1 MPRPFLID
9 LSPLRRSRDLRALL
23 GGQVVSVLGTQMA
36 AVAVPYQVYRL
47 TGSSLDVGLVSLAAL
62 GPLLA
67 GSLLGGSVVDA
78 VDRRRLLIAVSA
90 LSAAVTAGLAVNAS
104 SRPSLWPI
112 FLCSPLAAGLGTFED
127 SALGAVVPNLVRRG
141 DVPAVSAMFQ
151 ALFQFGLV
159 VGPALAGL
167 LLAGTGIRFVYWIDC
182 ATFAAAAAAA
192 LAIAQQRP
200 AGGGHP
206 PGLRSVLDG
215 LRFVRGRRTIQG
227 AFAIDLNATIFGL
240 PRALFPA
247 LAATVFGGGPATLG
261 LLYAAPGAGALAGAL
276 TTGWVGRVR
285 RQGRAVI
292 IAVVIWGTAITA
304 FGLTGALPAALA
316 LPAGLALLAVA
327 GWADVISSVFRTTIV
342 QLSVPDAL
350 RGRLTGLQISVVTGG
365 PLLGDVEAGAV
376 AAAFG
381 DTASVVSGGLAC
393 VAGALALAGLLPA
406 FRRQLADA
414 EAQPAGAEN
423 PAPPALRTDLS
434 PT

>member
-1 MPRPFLID
+1 MPRRLLLDI
-9 LSPLRRSRDLRALL
+9 SPLRRSRDLRALVA
-23 GGQVVSVLGTQMA
+23 GQAVSVLGTQMA

-62 GPLLA
+62 LPLLA
-67 GSLLGGSVVDA
+67 GSLLGGAIVDA
-78 VDRRRLLIAVSA
+78 VDRRRLLIGVSVA
-90 LSAAVTAGLAVNAS
+90 LAAVTAGLALNAS
-104 SRPSLWPI
+104 SHPSLWPV
-112 FLCSPLAAGLGTFED
+112 FLCSSAAAGLGTFED
-127 SALGAVVPNLVRRG
+127 AALGAVLPNLVRRSE
-141 DVPAVSAMFQ
+141 VPAANAMFQ

-182 ATFAAAAAAA
+182 GSFGAAAAAA
-192 LAIAQQRP
+192 LAIAPQPP
-200 AGGGHP
+200 AGGGQP

-215 LRFVRGRRTIQG
+215 LRFVRGWPAIQG

-247 LAATVFGGGPATLG
+247 LAATALGGGPATLG

-285 RQGRAVI
+285 RQGRAVV
-292 IAVVIWGTAITA
+292 IAVIVWGAAIAA
-304 FGLTGALPAALA
+304 FGVVTRLPAALA
-316 LPAGLALLAVA
+316 VPAAVALPVALALLAVA
-327 GWADVISSVFRTTIV
+327 GWADVISSVFRSTIV
-342 QLSVPDAL
+342 QLAVPDAL

-381 DTASVVSGGLAC
+381 DTVSVVTGGLAC
-393 VAGALALAGLLPA
+393 VAGALLLAGLLPD
-406 FRRQLADA
+406 FRRQRAD
-414 EAQPAGAEN
+414 EE
-423 PAPPALRTDLS
+423 PAPDL
-434 PT
+434 TQV